1 MAMQEHTRQGPTSEA
16 LRAMVAEILE
26 IDAGEV
32 TPEASFP
39 ADLGM
44 DSLQKT
50 AVVVALEQRF
60 GVALAPEQA
69 VEAQSVAD
77 LLRLSGGEV

>member
-1 MAMQEHTRQGPTSEA
+1 MQEHTRQRPTSED
-16 LRAMVAEILE
+16 LRALVAEILE
-26 IDAGEV
+26 LEVGEV
-32 TPEASFP
+32 APEASFP

-60 GVALAPEQA
+60 GVVLEPEQA
-69 VEAQSVAD
+69 AGAQSVAD
-77 LLRLSGGEV
+77 LLRLSGGEE